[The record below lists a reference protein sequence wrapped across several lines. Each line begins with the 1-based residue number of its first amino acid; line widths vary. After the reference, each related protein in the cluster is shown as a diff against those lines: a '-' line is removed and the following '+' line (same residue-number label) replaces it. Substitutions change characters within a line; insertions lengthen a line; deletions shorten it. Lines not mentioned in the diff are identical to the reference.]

1 MRRILK
7 GRDWKPGDQ
16 VGGGSWAMGPSGQ
29 GRDWEADTLVFGSG
43 TTGLVRKAQFGF
55 QGSQGGSEGL
65 GAAVD
70 RGRTGTAF

>member
-1 MRRILK
+1 
-7 GRDWKPGDQ
+7 
-16 VGGGSWAMGPSGQ
+16 MGPSGQ

-43 TTGLVRKAQFGF
+43 TMGLVRKAQFGF

-70 RGRTGTAF
+70 RGRTRTAF